1 MGWMNGP
8 ACRGWLSRA
17 APILL
22 ALMLRALVPV
32 PALAANEVQA
42 GVVTGRTLDAESGEA
57 IVGVDVVLQDLRGTA
72 VRSSRSD
79 RDGRFRLD
87 DLAPGRYALE
97 ATRLGYAAV
106 ARTNIEVTG
115 AAMIEVDLAMSR
127 QALRTNALVVT
138 AGRRVE
144 RLVDT
149 DVPTATLE
157 GDRVR
162 ESANPTVFGALGSVS
177 GLDLFEAGLGHQ
189 QVSARGFVNPFSTN
203 LLVLVDHRLAAL
215 PGLGTLLPGMVTAAQ
230 EDLDRIEVVRGPASA
245 LYGPN
250 AANGVVNL
258 VTRGPLRD
266 PGHSVSVSA
275 GERDHL
281 RVAGRSA
288 GRLSDRWAYVLSVED
303 RRVRDFPVRNTFHG
317 SDGFT
322 IRDSPDFDVHH
333 RTLSGSVHFEARP
346 GARLIYSTGTSRA
359 DYVNLTVVSRLQVDE
374 WITRYHQ
381 LRGHFDDVI
390 GGGALF
396 VQGYWT
402 GNDAGNSHYLDIA
415 ARGRIP
421 TAHGGR
427 GLDSI
432 QAREAARFVDR
443 SDRIDLEL
451 QHAVEL
457 PGGHRLTSG
466 LQWRRTRPDSDG
478 TYLADGPDDP
488 AIRFDEAG
496 AYAGLEGRVGSDL
509 RLNLTGR
516 YDHHDDVGSR
526 FSPKLG
532 LVWNPVG
539 SHTFRGSYN
548 RAFNSPVTFLLHA
561 RSFVGFGATGVP
573 IMVRGNPNGIRFV
586 NISGGPVPDPIPPLE
601 PLSVSSVELGYRGVI
616 GSRFAIDLSL
626 FRSVYWNYISKEV
639 TLSRPADGVFTVD
652 PATGEPRMEITRSYL
667 NYGQLPVLGMDL
679 GLEWYIGGGWRWAG
693 SWSQQS
699 PGHFRRPVEGLDPP
713 SFNAPERTVRSEVEW
728 RGWGVVGSRLTL
740 EGRWVQAHRFE
751 SSLPYLSGTVPAYG
765 VLNLGA
771 TLPISLPG
779 VDRAGLRGAIK
790 NLLDHRHVQTPGGAE
805 LGRLATFGV
814 TVGW

>member
-1 MGWMNGP
+1 MSGP
-8 ACRGWLSRA
+8 TWRPWLSGA
-17 APILL
+17 SPLLL
-22 ALMLRALVPV
+22 ALALFAVAPV
-32 PALAANEVQA
+32 SDLAADALQA
-42 GVVTGRTLDAESGEA
+42 GVVTGRTLEAESGEP
-57 IVGVDVVLQDLRGTA
+57 IVGAEVVLRDLRGTV
-72 VRSSRSD
+72 VRSSRSGP
-79 RDGRFRLD
+79 DGRFRLD
-87 DLAPGRYALE
+87 DLAPGRYALQ
-97 ATRLGYAAV
+97 ATRLGYAAA
-106 ARTNIEVTG
+106 ARTNVEVT
-115 AAMIEVDLAMSR
+115 AAALIEVDLAMSR
-127 QALRTNALVVT
+127 QALRISGLVVT
-138 AGRRVE
+138 AARRVE

-149 DVPTATLE
+149 DVPTVTLD

-177 GLDLFEAGLGHQ
+177 GVDLFEAGLGHQ

-230 EDLDRIEVVRGPASA
+230 DDLDRIEVVRGPASA

-266 PGHSVSVSA
+266 PGHSISVTG

-303 RRVRDFPVRNTFHG
+303 RRVRDFPVYNTFDG
-317 SDGFT
+317 SEGFT
-322 IRDSPDFDVHH
+322 IRDSPDFDIHH
-333 RTLSGSVHFEARP
+333 RTLSGSVHLEARP
-346 GARLIYSTGTSRA
+346 GARLIYSAGASRA
-359 DYVNLTVVSRLQVDE
+359 DYVNLTVVSRLQVDG
-374 WITRYHQ
+374 WTTRYHQ

-390 GGGALF
+390 GGGTLF

-402 GNDAGNSHYLDIA
+402 GNDAGDSHYLDIA
-415 ARGRIP
+415 ARSRIP
-421 TAHGGR
+421 TEYGGR

-457 PGGHRLTSG
+457 SGGHRLTVG

-478 TYLADGPDDP
+478 TYLADGPDDA

-496 AYAGLEGRVGSDL
+496 AYASLEGQLGSDL
-509 RLNLTGR
+509 RLNVVGR
-516 YDHHDDVGSR
+516 FDHHDDVGSR

-539 SHTFRGSYN
+539 SHTLRGSYN

-561 RSFVGFGATGVP
+561 RSFVGFGPTGAP
-573 IMVRGNPNGIRFV
+573 IMVRGNRDGIRFV
-586 NISGGPVPDPIPPLE
+586 NVSGGPVPDPISPLE
-601 PLSVSSVELGYRGVI
+601 PLSVSSIELGYRGVI
-616 GSRFAIDLSL
+616 GSRFSIDLSL

-652 PATGEPRMEITRSYL
+652 PTTGEPRMEITRSYL
-667 NYGQLPVLGMDL
+667 NYGELPVLGMDL
-679 GLEWYIGGGWRWAG
+679 GLEWHLGGGWRWSG
-693 SWSQQS
+693 SWSEQS
-699 PGHFRRPVEGLDPP
+699 PGRFRRPVEGLDPP
-713 SFNAPERTVRSEVEW
+713 S
-728 RGWGVVGSRLTL
+728 
-740 EGRWVQAHRFE
+740 
-751 SSLPYLSGTVPAYG
+751 
-765 VLNLGA
+765 
-771 TLPISLPG
+771 
-779 VDRAGLRGAIK
+779 
-790 NLLDHRHVQTPGGAE
+790 
-805 LGRLATFGV
+805 
-814 TVGW
+814 